1 MDATL
6 NGVSQVVSAATGQ
19 DVRITSPN
27 FDMDHLPDNAKREC
41 ILFYYHETEELAR
54 QIAGSN
60 SHVQLASI
68 SWK

>member
-1 MDATL
+1 MDAARKGINNL
-6 NGVSQVVSAATGQ
+6 VAAATGQ
-19 DVRITSPN
+19 DVRLSAPN
-27 FDMDHLPDNAKREC
+27 FDMGHLPDNAKREC

-60 SHVQLASI
+60 QHVQLASI